1 MTRPGRDSNLSFAV
15 FRLVTFGGLGVEAD
29 GGAAAPRLRPPRLA
43 LLAVLAAAGHRGMSR
58 DKLTA
63 LFWPESDEKRARH
76 SLRQNLYALRAGLG
90 RDAVRSVG
98 SALAL
103 DETVIVADVVDFRA
117 ALSSGDHERAVSL
130 AKGSFLDGFYLQGAS
145 GFERWAEEER
155 VRLNAETVSA
165 LVSLATA
172 ATRANDRDAA
182 TEWWRQLTQ
191 RDPVSGRFALEYLK
205 ALAAR
210 GDRATAL
217 AFARRHEAIVRREL
231 QTGPDPEVLRLEAE
245 LRGSAT
251 TSVAGAET
259 SATTAARPTTISPDS
274 ITALTTVAGA
284 VPATQTHQAGE
295 VSATLSD
302 RASARHG
309 RGSLAARSPGRR
321 TIGLAAIVGFAAL
334 AVGFTARAIG
344 WPSVPAGAS
353 MIAVGL
359 IREDG
364 AVGSPG
370 MSRVLTDMIATDLA
384 RVDGLVVLSN
394 SRLIELLRPDQDSA
408 AGYAEAARRA
418 GASELLEGQL
428 VVLRR
433 DTLELALRRVELRT
447 GVVKDAYRVRA
458 VDRYALVDSLTQL
471 VARGFH
477 LQSPRGSIAAATT
490 SSPLAYRLYDEGL
503 RAYFQGDLKAAQR
516 LMNAAL
522 GEDSTFAMAAYWVA
536 KIGKDVWDPVLA
548 QDVTALRPIALRL
561 AARAPD
567 RERLMITADL
577 LTEDQEP
584 RAVAVAES
592 LTTRYQHD
600 PRAFGVLAHVYWMR
614 GDWAKAVAAIERAI
628 ALDTEGER
636 DGSPLC
642 MLCEDFNFL
651 AQVYFWSD
659 SLPAVVRVAHRF
671 RALRPK
677 ASSPFFLLGAVG
689 ARLGDSAAAYAN
701 FERLASL
708 GGTGPGYLTD
718 VHLRLEAYDQA
729 EQQLATQLSSSLP
742 HDYDSAAW
750 WYILALRNQGRIREA
765 EEFFRTGTLPGLPP
779 APATRDHSPFNDG
792 VLALARG
799 DPQRA
804 ATVFGHMLHLS
815 LPAHWSEGSRA
826 RHRAWNGTLYGMALA
841 AAGDTVAL
849 RALADS
855 VEVWGRGSLY
865 GRDRKAHHYLRG
877 MLYRAAGGC
886 EDAAREFQ
894 AAIHSPTMGFTRV
907 NYELARCL
915 IRIGR
920 PREAIAAL
928 QPALRG
934 DIDAG
939 ALYVT
944 HTELHEA
951 LAQAFDQARMTDSAA
966 VHYHAVVKAWQRADP
981 EFWPRRDTAQ
991 SWLARRQQV
1000 AVEVR

>member
-1 MTRPGRDSNLSFAV
+1 M
-15 FRLVTFGGLGVEAD
+15 FRLVTFGCLGIEAD
-29 GGAAAPRLRPPRLA
+29 NGAPPPHLGPPRLA

-58 DKLTA
+58 EKLTA
-63 LFWPESDEKRARH
+63 LFWPDSDEERARH

-98 SALAL
+98 SSLTL
-103 DETVIVADVVDFRA
+103 DETVVTADVTDFRA
-117 ALSSGDHERAVSL
+117 ALVSGDRERAVSL
-130 AKGSFLDGFYLQGAS
+130 AHGPFLDGFYLQGAS
-145 GFERWAEEER
+145 GFERWVEEER
-155 VRLNAETVSA
+155 GRLTKETVAA
-165 LVSLATA
+165 LLVLATA
-172 ATRANDRDAA
+172 ATRAKQHDAA
-182 TEWWRQLTQ
+182 AEWWGHLTQ
-191 RDPVSGRFALEYLK
+191 RDPVNGRFALEYLR

-210 GDRATAL
+210 GDRAAAL
-217 AFARRHEAIVRREL
+217 AFARRHEAVVRREL
-231 QTGPDPEVLRLEAE
+231 QTEPDPEVLRLEAE
-245 LRGSAT
+245 LRSPSA
-251 TSVAGAET
+251 SDIARVEIRGVIV
-259 SATTAARPTTISPDS
+259 ARPTDIPPVSILASNKAAEPLPTASPAADRS
-274 ITALTTVAGA
+274 STALAEAELARRSRWSLPTLWRGRRGMTVAA
-284 VPATQTHQAGE
+284 VF
-295 VSATLSD
+295 
-302 RASARHG
+302 
-309 RGSLAARSPGRR
+309 
-321 TIGLAAIVGFAAL
+321 GLAAL
-334 AVGFTARAIG
+334 
-344 WPSVPAGAS
+344 AGAFGAPRLGWLGGPPRVS
-353 MIAVGL
+353 MIAVGFV
-359 IREDG
+359 REDG

-384 RVDGLVVLSN
+384 RVEGLAVLSN
-394 SRLIELLRPDQDSA
+394 SRLIALMRPGQDSA

-428 VVLRR
+428 VVLRH
-433 DTLELALRRVELRT
+433 DTLELAMRRVELRT
-447 GVVKDAYRVRA
+447 GIVKDAYRVRA
-458 VDRYALVDSLTQL
+458 VDRYALVDSLTQS
-471 VARGFH
+471 VAQGFR
-477 LQSPRGSIAAATT
+477 LQSPRGSIVDATT
-490 SSPLAYRLYDEGL
+490 GSPVAYRLYDEGL

-522 GEDSTFAMAAYWVA
+522 GEDSTFAMAAYWVV
-536 KIGKDVWDPVLA
+536 KIGKDVWDPVLR
-548 QDVTALRPIALRL
+548 QDVSELRPIALRL

-567 RERLMITADL
+567 RECLMITADL

-592 LTTRYQHD
+592 LTARFQHD
-600 PRAFGVLAHVYWMR
+600 PRAFGVLGHVYWMR

-628 ALDTEGER
+628 ALDAQGER
-636 DGSPLC
+636 EGGPLC

-651 AQVYFWSD
+651 AQVYFWAD

-677 ASSPFFLLGAVG
+677 ASSPFFWLGTVA

-708 GGTGPGYLTD
+708 GGTGPGYLTG
-718 VHLRLEAYDQA
+718 VHLGLEAYDHA

-742 HDYDSAAW
+742 HDYDSGAW

-765 EEFFRTGTLPGLPP
+765 EQFFRTGTLPGLPA
-779 APATRDHSPFNDG
+779 APATRDLNPNNEG
-792 VLALARG
+792 ILALARG

-804 ATVFGHMLHLS
+804 VIVFGNMLHLS
-815 LPAHWSEGSRA
+815 LPPHWSEGSRA

-855 VEVWGRGSLY
+855 VELWGRGSLY

-877 MLYRAAGGC
+877 MLYRAAGRC

-915 IRIGR
+915 IRMGR
-920 PREAIAAL
+920 PNEAIAAL

-966 VHYHAVVKAWQRADP
+966 VHYHAVIKAWQRADP

-991 SWLARRQQV
+991 SWLARHQQV
-1000 AVEVR
+1000 ATGVR

>member
-1 MTRPGRDSNLSFAV
+1 
-15 FRLVTFGGLGVEAD
+15 VTFGGLGIEPD

-58 DKLTA
+58 EKLTA
-63 LFWPESDEKRARH
+63 LFWPESDEERARH
-76 SLRQNLYALRAGLG
+76 SLRQNLYALRTGLG

-103 DETVIVADVVDFRA
+103 DETVITADIADFHA
-117 ALSSGDHERAVSL
+117 ALGAGDHERAVSL

-145 GFERWAEEER
+145 GFERWVEEER
-155 VRLNAETVSA
+155 VRLTAETTAA
-165 LVSLATA
+165 LVTLAAA
-172 ATRANDRDAA
+172 ATRANDHDAA

-217 AFARRHEAIVRREL
+217 AFVRRHEAIVRREL
-231 QTGPDPEVLRLEAE
+231 QTGLDPDLLRLEAE
-245 LRGSAT
+245 LRASPTA
-251 TSVAGAET
+251 SVAGVEAP
-259 SATTAARPTTISPDS
+259 ATIAARPTTISS
-274 ITALTTVAGA
+274 ISIPALSPPAGA
-284 VPATQTHQAGE
+284 VPATQPRPAGE
-295 VSATLSD
+295 VTTVRD
-302 RASARHG
+302 RASAHEARW
-309 RGSLAARSPGRR
+309 SLAARSPGRR
-321 TIGLAAIVGFAAL
+321 MIGLAAVLGFAA
-334 AVGFTARAIG
+334 AGVGFTARAIG
-344 WPSVPAGAS
+344 WPSVPARAS

-384 RVDGLVVLSN
+384 RVEGLAVVSN
-394 SRLIELLRPDQDSA
+394 SRLIELMRPGQDSA
-408 AGYAEAARRA
+408 AGYGDAARRA

-428 VVLRR
+428 VAVRR
-433 DTLELALRRVELRT
+433 DTLELAVRRVELRT
-447 GVVKDAYRVRA
+447 GIVKDVYRVRG
-458 VDRYALVDSLTQL
+458 VDRYALVDSLTQSI
-471 VARGFH
+471 ARGFR
-477 LQSPRGSIAAATT
+477 LQSPPSSIADATT
-490 SSPLAYRLYDEGL
+490 SSPFAYRLYDEGL

-522 GEDSTFAMAAYWVA
+522 GEDSTFAMAAYWVV
-536 KIGKDVWDPVLA
+536 KIGKDVSDPVLA

-592 LTTRYQHD
+592 LTARYQHD
-600 PRAFGVLAHVYWMR
+600 PRAFGVLGHVYWMR
-614 GDWAKAVAAIERAI
+614 GDWAKAVAALERAI
-628 ALDTEGER
+628 ALDAEGER
-636 DGSPLC
+636 EGGPLC

-659 SLPAVVRVAHRF
+659 SLPAVVRVARRF

-677 ASSPFFLLGAVG
+677 ASSPFFLLGTVG

-708 GGTGPGYLTD
+708 GGTGPGYLAG

-742 HDYDSAAW
+742 HDYDSGAW

-765 EEFFRTGTLPGLPP
+765 EEFFRTGTLPGLPA
-779 APATRDHSPFNDG
+779 APPTRDHSPFNDG
-792 VLALARG
+792 ILALARG
-799 DPQRA
+799 DAQGA
-804 ATVFGHMLHLS
+804 VTVFGHMLHLS
-815 LPAHWSEGSRA
+815 LPPHWSEGSRA

-849 RALADS
+849 RSLADS
-855 VEVWGRGSLY
+855 VELWGRGSLY

-877 MLYRAAGGC
+877 MLYRAAGRC
-886 EDAAREFQ
+886 EDAVREFQ

-920 PREAIAAL
+920 PKEAIATL
-928 QPALRG
+928 QSALRG

-966 VHYHAVVKAWQRADP
+966 AHYHAVIKAWQRADR
-981 EFWPRRDTAQ
+981 ELWPRRDTAQ
-991 SWLARRQQV
+991 NWLARHPQV
-1000 AVEVR
+1000 AAELR